1 MSEQVVLVDEAD
13 REIGV
18 ATKLEAHRD
27 GGRLHRAFS
36 VVLFNHRGEMLLQQ
50 RAATKYHFG
59 GLWTNACCGHPRRG
73 EPVAAA
79 ARRRLGEELGIE
91 VELRPVFRFRYVAR
105 DEASGLTEREVDH
118 VFVGRFEGSVEPDP
132 AEVEAVRWRS
142 CEDVQRNLGAHP
154 EHYTPW
160 FAALMQRLPEL
171 RAAWVELGDV
181 AGA

>member
-1 MSEQVVLVDEAD
+1 VSEQVVLVDEED

-36 VVLFNHRGEMLLQQ
+36 VVLFNRRGEMLLQR

-79 ARRRLGEELGIE
+79 ARRRLGEELGVD
-91 VELRPVFRFRYVAR
+91 VELRPAFCFRYVAR
-105 DEASGLTEREVDH
+105 DESSGLTEREVDH
-118 VFVGRFEGSVEPDP
+118 VFVGNFDDGTLEPDP
-132 AEVEAVRWRS
+132 AEVQALRWRS
-142 CEDVQRNLGAHP
+142 CQQIERDLNANPKR
-154 EHYTPW
+154 YTPW
-160 FAALMQRLPEL
+160 FLALMQRLPEL
-171 RAAWVELGDV
+171 TP
-181 AGA
+181 